1 MREPRRLRRYVAGD
15 GTEFDE
21 SIDGLLRRRLLR
33 SDKSRI
39 PTPQRRADVAAEY
52 GELREMSP
60 VEATIT
66 RGWARR

>member
-1 MREPRRLRRYVAGD
+1 VREPRRLRRYVASC

-21 SIDGLLRRRLLR
+21 TVDGFLRRRLLR

-39 PTPQRRADVAAEY
+39 PTPQRRADVEAVY
-52 GELREMSP
+52 GQLREMTKKEAN
-60 VEATIT
+60 VE